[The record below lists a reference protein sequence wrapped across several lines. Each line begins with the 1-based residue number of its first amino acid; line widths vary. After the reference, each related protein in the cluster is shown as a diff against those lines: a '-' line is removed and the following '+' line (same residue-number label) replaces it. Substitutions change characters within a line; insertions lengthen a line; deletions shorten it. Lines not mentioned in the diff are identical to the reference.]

1 MDQHYEVFTD
11 DEEENNELEKI
22 DKIKKIKLED
32 FLAFPK
38 TRKILEVQNLD
49 NFFENCEKDIKKYYS
64 KVKKHCKEQMSS
76 ALRFDIS
83 SKGIGKI
90 TGLVYK
96 YIDKDYNLEIFY
108 EKPELAS
115 SLLAKLEE
123 NKNKK
128 F

>member
-76 ALRFDIS
+76 ALKFDIS
-83 SKGIGKI
+83 SKGIGEI

>member
-22 DKIKKIKLED
+22 DKINKIKLED

-76 ALRFDIS
+76 ALKFDIS
-83 SKGIGKI
+83 SKGIGEI

-108 EKPELAS
+108 ENPELAS
-115 SLLAKLEE
+115 SLLAKLQE
-123 NKNKK
+123 NKNRK

>member
-108 EKPELAS
+108 ENPELAS
-115 SLLAKLEE
+115 SLLAKLQE
-123 NKNKK
+123 NKNRK

>member
-38 TRKILEVQNLD
+38 TRKILEIQNLD

-76 ALRFDIS
+76 ALKFDIS
-83 SKGIGKI
+83 SKGIGEI

-108 EKPELAS
+108 ENPELAS
-115 SLLAKLEE
+115 SLLAKLQE
-123 NKNKK
+123 NKNRK